1 MEHVAGV
8 SRGRDDGDGQ
18 GERFGPYPRPM
29 EPYRCL
35 HCNGLL
41 VEDPKRPEGER
52 TFCADCGRP
61 YSKPVA
67 KLIGTDGNIFA
78 LIGVAARA
86 LREAGQCDEAATMTA
101 RCFAAH
107 SYQEALAIIAE
118 YVEIQ

>member
-8 SRGRDDGDGQ
+8 SRGCDDGDGQ
-18 GERFGPYPRPM
+18 GERLGPYPRPM

-61 YSKPVA
+61 CRKPVVKLVGA
-67 KLIGTDGNIFA
+67 DGNVFNLIGLAADA
-78 LIGVAARA
+78 LK
-86 LREAGQCDEAATMTA
+86 LAGQRDAAKEMTA

-118 YVEIQ
+118 YLEIQ